1 MQRALFASVLLVAFG
16 TPLLPAADTAQRLV
30 LTSAASV
37 QGLAPFY
44 SDVRVFN
51 TSYTDPVTVRATYRC
66 YIPTCPGSAVPVDL
80 VLSPRESRALDDIVA
95 NTFGAVNSAGGVEF
109 DWVGDSEQ
117 VVVTSRLYSTAPVPT
132 VGMFI
137 PGLSLSEAFP
147 DTVLTSVKNGGSAL
161 GFRTNAGVFN
171 PGDAAVSV
179 SMDVYDGSVVLGNPV
194 TATVPGH
201 SGVQINQIFRAAGV
215 ETHATGNGVIAVHA
229 SGPVFSFAA
238 VIDNATTDPYLVQ
251 GAEDGPKQAFT
262 PALTPTPTPSPSS
275 THTVNVGQGGNR
287 FADVTSGTA
296 TTTINVG
303 DTVEWV
309 WSGSTNHGT
318 DNGACSSGGGYYG
331 EPTCTS
337 TGSWLSGVHA
347 APFSWSHTFTEAGT
361 FNYFCDVHQ
370 GSMTGKV
377 IVNPAPAALRAVDA
391 PR

>member
-1 MQRALFASVLLVAFG
+1 MIKRWLGALVVALA
-16 TPLLPAADTAQRLV
+16 TVSPLAAADTAQRLV

-262 PALTPTPTPSPSS
+262 PAITPTQSEPTHTPTVTPSAPTPTPTQGASIR
-275 THTVNVGQGGNR
+275 TVNVGQGGMR
-287 FADVTSGTA
+287 FVDSSSGTSTTTITAGTTVHWVWVSGFHSTTSGT
-296 TTTINVG
+296 
-303 DTVEWV
+303 
-309 WSGSTNHGT
+309 
-318 DNGACSSGGGYYG
+318 CSGG
-331 EPTCTS
+331 CTPNGDWTS
-337 TGSWLSGVHA
+337 ALGSGLT
-347 APFSWSHTFTEAGT
+347 FDHTFTVAGT
-361 FNYFCDVHQ
+361 FPYFCEQH
-370 GSMTGKV
+370 GAAMTGTV
-377 IVNPAPAALRAVDA
+377 IVNP
-391 PR
+391 